1 MIFRRI
7 QIAHV
12 LDAKADLT
20 WQQTFLIVTQLQTNY
35 QRGAKTNRI
44 FSAIFSL

>member
-12 LDAKADLT
+12 LDAKANLT

-35 QRGAKTNRI
+35 QRGA
-44 FSAIFSL
+44 